1 MPKSYQNDANIG
13 AKYNKT
19 KIRKKVS
26 ETCLGNYEKYMCLRK
41 CKLCKSNAKTIVF
54 EGFANWMQD
63 DGNQQ
68 KYFKQY
74 IKIIEQLMTNPCK
87 IDARK
92 RSAKNIDNDANM
104 APKWRSK
111 SIKKHD

>member
-1 MPKSYQNDANIG
+1 
-13 AKYNKT
+13 
-19 KIRKKVS
+19 
-26 ETCLGNYEKYMCLRK
+26 MCLRK
-41 CKLCKSNAKTIVF
+41 CKLCKSNVKTIVF

-74 IKIIEQLMTNPCK
+74 IKIFEKMMTNPCR

-92 RSAKNIDNDANM
+92 SNAKNIENDAKMGVEIHQQNM
-104 APKWRSK
+104 
-111 SIKKHD
+111 KKYKNASRKMMQTNCSETCLENYEKTCLCDSVNYGKIM